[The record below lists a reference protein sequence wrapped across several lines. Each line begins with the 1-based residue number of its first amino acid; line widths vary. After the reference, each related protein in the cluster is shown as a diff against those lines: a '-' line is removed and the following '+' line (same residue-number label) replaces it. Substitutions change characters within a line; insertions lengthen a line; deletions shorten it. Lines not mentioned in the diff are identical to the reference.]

1 MAQLIW
7 RITPEQMIARWFI
20 PAFEAVIQ
28 ELITAFDDAMDD
40 EIWQWDRA
48 TIRSRGNRVTSP
60 RSITDT
66 GELKRSLVV
75 VKVADLSARLIYQAS
90 YAALVLLGGVSRAD
104 GSVTPARDWISEGLS
119 NVNLAE
125 LYAQEIRSR
134 MR

>member
-1 MAQLIW
+1 MAQLNW

-48 TIRSRGNRVTSP
+48 TIRSRGNQVTSP

-75 VKVADLSARLIYQAS
+75 IKVADLSARLIWAAA
-90 YAALVLLGGVSRAD
+90 YAAIVLMGGISRAD
-104 GSVTPARDWISEGLS
+104 GSVSPARDWISEGLN
-119 NVNLAE
+119 NVNLTQ
-125 LYAQEIRSR
+125 LYAQEIRNR
-134 MR
+134 MK